1 MRVYENGVYRDI
13 TPGEQAELELI
24 NADAFTEFLNDMS
37 TASTV
42 AQMRSAAKSFLSKT
56 EVSGGEY

>member
-1 MRVYENGVYRDI
+1 MKIYENGLYRDI
-13 TPGEQAELELI
+13 TPQEKAELEQI

-42 AQMRSAAKSFLSKT
+42 AQLRSAAKSLLSKT
-56 EVSGGEY
+56 EVSGGGY